1 MQPICDDFFKEVDE
15 TVDPSP
21 EEINRCVRSYLD
33 AVRAYLLG
41 LHDEQ
46 PSGRIVNNQHADL
59 TDQLIRKLF
68 RITEERYFRHF
79 PRLDVRFAIVSVGG
93 YGRRE
98 LSLASDIDLLFLY
111 QGKVNPYIETMTEAI
126 SHRLWDAK
134 LELGIATRTLSD
146 CLRIGK
152 SDLPTMTSYLDAR
165 PLIGD
170 SELAAELDR
179 NVRAWIERHR
189 RRFIEG
195 KLREQEERRLRSGES
210 LFLLQPNLRESI
222 GGLRDYQTAL
232 WIGRATEWE
241 ISKLDD
247 LPPHGFIDANE
258 LRTLRTAL
266 DFLWRARNELHRSGR
281 KNDQL
286 HFEAQ
291 EHLTRYLG
299 FQGTRTLL
307 PIEEFMRSYYLHAR
321 VVQHSSARIIDHA
334 LGFERQRRRLI
345 RRARREIEGG
355 FVVVDGRIEIPDE
368 ELLRSNPLRLLS
380 VFRASQRYG
389 ADLSPRAQRMILHQL
404 PLLDQDLRADPGAP
418 RLFLEILSAPNRVY
432 RTLVAMNE
440 LGLLSVMLPEFAHL
454 VGLWQHDL
462 YHTYTV
468 DAHSLFLIEQL
479 QRIRKGNFA
488 KELPLATRLIRGLD
502 STAVLYLSALL
513 HDIGKGRG
521 GQHSPKGA
529 ALIPEIGRRLGL
541 SQTDTDQIAFL
552 VLHHL
557 TISNLAEHR
566 DVHDPRLILNV
577 ANLCGSRA
585 YLRNLYLLTV
595 ADIRSVSPEAWT
607 NWKAGLLEALYRNV
621 ADWLETG
628 LDDASAPGFFLERA
642 ARKIEATE
650 AAAIEGLANSG
661 ISREE
666 SRSFLESM
674 PRRYVLNH
682 GPREITD
689 HVRAALAYAE
699 TSRTAA
705 ISLLQPEHPSDTFSG
720 LAVLAADRPRLLA
733 TMAGILASAGHN
745 ILGAQA
751 YTNRY
756 GLALETYEVE
766 RIHGG
771 PAEAEAERARLE
783 QRLTEALEN
792 PERPARAGGLRVRSL
807 PPRIL
812 PDRKSRVRISND
824 ESDFYSIID
833 ISATDRPGFLHE
845 VARALADLGIDV
857 VMSRASTRANRVR
870 DSFYVTDS
878 GEKIL
883 PARRDEIRDTLLG
896 VIQVLEH
903 RT

>member
-15 TVDPSP
+15 TVDPGP
-21 EEINRCVRSYLD
+21 EAINLCVRAYLAAARD
-33 AVRAYLLG
+33 YLLG
-41 LHDEQ
+41 LHDERT
-46 PSGRIVNNQHADL
+46 PGLVVNNQHADL
-59 TDQLIRKLF
+59 IDRLIRKLF
-68 RITEERYFRHF
+68 RITEDRYFRHF
-79 PRLDVRFAIVSVGG
+79 PRLEVPFVILSVGG

-134 LELGIATRTLSD
+134 LELGIATRTLSE
-146 CLRIGK
+146 CLRVGK
-152 SDLPTMTSYLDAR
+152 SDIPTMTSYLDAR
-165 PLIGD
+165 PLVGD
-170 SELAAELDR
+170 FDLAAELDR
-179 NVRAWIERHR
+179 TVRSWIERNR
-189 RRFIEG
+189 RRFIEA
-195 KLREQEERRLRSGES
+195 KLREQEERRVRSGES

-232 WIGRATEWE
+232 WIGRATRWE

-247 LPPHGFIDANE
+247 LLSEGFVDAAE
-258 LRTLRTAL
+258 LRTLSTAL
-266 DFLWRARNELHRSGR
+266 DFLWRARNELHRGGR

-299 FQGTRTLL
+299 FKGTRSLL

-334 LGFERQRRRLI
+334 LGVERHRRRLI
-345 RRARREIEGG
+345 RRGRREIEGG
-355 FVVVDGRIEIPDE
+355 FVILDGRIEIPDE
-368 ELLRSNPLRLLS
+368 ELLRSKPLRLLS
-380 VFRASQRYG
+380 VFRASQRHD
-389 ADLSPRAQRMILHQL
+389 ADLSPRAQRMILQQT
-404 PLLDQDLRADPGAP
+404 PLLGQALCADPEAQ
-418 RLFLEILSAPNRVY
+418 RTFLELLSAPNRVY
-432 RTLVAMNE
+432 RALVVMNE
-440 LGLLSVMLPEFAHL
+440 LGLLSVLLPEFSHL

-488 KELPLATRLIRGLD
+488 RELPLATQLIQDLD

-513 HDIGKGRG
+513 HDIGKGKG

-529 ALIPEIGRRLGL
+529 ALVPEIGRRLGL
-541 SQTDTDQIAFL
+541 PPKDIDQVAFL

-557 TISNLAEHR
+557 TISSLAEHR
-566 DVHDPRLILNV
+566 DVRDSRLILNV

-585 YLRNLYLLTV
+585 HLRNLYLLTV

-621 ADWLETG
+621 ADWFEAG
-628 LDDASAPGFFLERA
+628 LDDASAPRFFLDRA
-642 ARKIEATE
+642 AGKIEATE
-650 AAAIEGLANSG
+650 SAVVKQLGDGG
-661 ISREE
+661 ISPEE
-666 SRSFLESM
+666 SRSFLSSM

-682 GPREITD
+682 GPGEIAD
-689 HVRAALAYAE
+689 HARAALAYLE
-699 TSRTAA
+699 TGRTAA
-705 ISLLQPEHPSDTFSG
+705 ISLFQAEHESDSYCG
-720 LAVLAADRPRLLA
+720 LVVLAADRPRLLA
-733 TMAGILASAGHN
+733 TMAGILAAARHN
-745 ILGAQA
+745 ILGAQV
-751 YTNRY
+751 YTNRH
-756 GLALETYEVE
+756 GLALEAYEVE
-766 RIHGG
+766 RIPGG
-771 PAEAEAERARLE
+771 SAEAEAERARLE
-783 QRLTEALEN
+783 QRLIQALEN
-792 PERPARAGGLRVRSL
+792 PERAAEPGGLRVRGL

-812 PDRKSRVRISND
+812 PDRVARVRISND

-845 VARALADLGIDV
+845 LTRTLADLGIDV

-878 GEKIL
+878 GEKIS
-883 PARRDEIRDTLLG
+883 PARRDEIRDALLG
-896 VIQVLEH
+896 VIQVLEPPA
-903 RT
+903 